1 MPEVTL
7 KKRRPVWYNLSP
19 ANQPLPAWVSILHR
33 ISGAALFVGL
43 FWLLWL
49 LDESLRSA
57 ESFDRF
63 RSVATHPFA
72 KLVLIGFIWAYLHH
86 FCAGIR
92 FLMHDMHKADQ
103 LRPARVTAGTVLGV
117 SLVLTAIAA
126 VAIW

>member
-1 MPEVTL
+1 MPEATL

-43 FWLLWL
+43 AWLLYL
-49 LDESLRSA
+49 LDESLRSPD
-57 ESFDRF
+57 SFDRY
-63 RSVATHPFA
+63 RATVSHPFA
-72 KLVLIGFIWAYLHH
+72 KLVLIGFAWAYLHH

-92 FLMHDMHKADQ
+92 FLMHDMHKADA
-103 LRPARVTAGTVLGV
+103 LAPARTAAGAVLVV
-117 SLVLTAIAA
+117 SLLLTAIVA